1 VGGGVLEQFHLIER
15 SGDNASLAHDHSADG
30 HFRRSTSARRL
41 PQRLAHEEVIALQ
54 INDWI
59 VHELV

>member
-1 VGGGVLEQFHLIER
+1 LIER
-15 SGDNASLAHDHSADG
+15 TGDNAALAHDYRADG